1 MSIEQIGN
9 HYIADTARVVGDVQ
23 IGNNVSIWYGVA
35 IRGDVAKV
43 TLGDGTNVQDN
54 SVIHCDQHRPNVIG
68 RNVVIGHRAIVHGVE
83 VGDGTLIG
91 MGAILLGGSK
101 IGKGCIVAAGAVVK
115 QNMQVPDGTLVMGV
129 PAKIVRDV
137 TDEEKQATLDLAAHY
152 RALAKRHHETPEGP
166 WVHQNR

>member
-1 MSIEQIGN
+1 MSIERHDH

-23 IGNNVSIWYGVA
+23 IGQEVSIWYGVA
-35 IRGDVAKV
+35 IRGDVAKI

-54 SVIHCDQHRPNVIG
+54 SVIHCDQHRPNTIG

-91 MGAILLGGSK
+91 MGAVLLGGTK
-101 IGKGCIVAAGAVVK
+101 IGSGCIVAAGAVVPP
-115 QNMQVPDGTLVMGV
+115 NMEVPDGQLVMGV
-129 PAKIVRDV
+129 PAKVARQV

-152 RALAKRHHETPEGP
+152 RELAKRHHESPEGP
-166 WVHQNR
+166 WFHQ